1 MASGYTAPTGRGKSP
16 LMDKKLAI
24 NDCLKQFRD
33 VSDAFNEVC
42 KLTALFGRSLQSVE
56 DLVVP
61 DVIGSGLLS
70 IPPKKYNAGD
80 HLANSLDTINK

>member
-1 MASGYTAPTGRGKSP
+1 MASGYTAPTGRESP

-33 VSDAFNEVC
+33 VSDAFNELC

-56 DLVVP
+56 DLVMP
-61 DVIGSGLLS
+61 DIIGSGPVLS
-70 IPPKKYNAGD
+70 IPPKKYSAGD
-80 HLANSLDTINK
+80 HLTNSLDTINK